1 MSSMDINTK
10 ETEYLL
16 AVLRAAAKGEKPS
29 APDENFDW
37 NAFFELSKKQQVY
50 SMVAQAVDFNW
61 LPNEIAKELNNF
73 SKSEL
78 VRLIAMQN
86 ELNAIKSELEKNE
99 IKYMLLKGSVI
110 KNYYPQQSM
119 RQMSDIDIMYD
130 AEKRGTLVE
139 IMTARGYELHSQDG
153 NSDDFI
159 KPPYYTFEFHRE
171 LFKDAFGF
179 CPDFSFVWSNA
190 EKAAG
195 NMYEY
200 TMSAEDLYLHHIAH
214 MYKHYIF
221 GGFGIRFIVDTYL
234 ILKNEA
240 KKMDRSYIDEKLAQM
255 QLADFEKDISSF
267 SFAIMENKELS
278 EKQREFFNTALVYG
292 IYGGNK
298 TNVDEVFRNY
308 QNNNGGS
315 AFGYIV
321 SRIFPSAFQM
331 KSMYPVLNKYP
342 VLLGFYYLKRLVEKS
357 ISSRKKV
364 LSEVKAVKTINKEQ
378 KNK

>member
-61 LPNEIAKELNNF
+61 LPDEIAKELNNF

-308 QNNNGGS
+308 QNKNGGS
-315 AFGYIV
+315 ALGYIV

-342 VLLGFYYLKRLVEKS
+342 VLLGFYYIKRLVEKS